1 MSTAPSRMKRMTA
14 PTTTHWRETPVFSPM
29 PPSRC
34 RRRKVSREVAELSLG
49 SIAHCERWERCSQ
62 AEPGSSHPSR
72 TLMRC
77 SCTADAAVACRVPSW
92 QLPLAHPTAHFPHP
106 APGAAAAAVLEVLRL
121 LQGE

>member
-14 PTTTHWRETPVFSPM
+14 PTTTRWRETPVFSPM

-49 SIAHCERWERCSQ
+49 SIAHCEHWERCSQ

-77 SCTADAAVACRVPSW
+77 
-92 QLPLAHPTAHFPHP
+92 
-106 APGAAAAAVLEVLRL
+106 
-121 LQGE
+121 